1 MPQLY
6 LSLEELREIA
16 VRIKE
21 DLQRQANQGIRK
33 KDWEQGVGALA
44 SMEAIDSF
52 LYAASLRAGE
62 YSPVAA
68 ERHQSP
74 GVLKKKKRGAKIT
87 QLPVP
92 VPLIRKRVGGE

>member
-1 MPQLY
+1 MPDLY
-6 LSLEELREIA
+6 LSVAELREIA

-44 SMEAIDSF
+44 SMEAIDNF

-62 YSPVAA
+62 YSPATA

-74 GVLKKKKRGAKIT
+74 GVLKKKKRGAVT
-87 QLPVP
+87 ELPAP
-92 VPLIRKRVGGE
+92 VPLIRKRVGGEE